1 MIKINITNETLKD
14 IKNIFRKWFFQR
26 DNNIQEFKNIIDRDE
41 KLRKI
46 IFYEDNEKY
55 TKYIKKLNNKKDNS
69 IEKKMCQ
76 SLLEEFFFARF
87 DEEKSIERYIPSM
100 ELKFNE
106 ETEAFF
112 LNKYDNFR
120 NSQAVK
126 LIRKLN
132 IRVCPYCNR
141 NYMEL
146 YNEGE
151 KGKIAKHVFKGE
163 LDHYFP
169 KSQYPHLAIS
179 VFNLIPCCKICNHEK
194 HENDSRVLYPYSN
207 NNKLTCKFTL
217 SMLTDDDE
225 FDITFNEKIH
235 EYQKNDVTYIQGT
248 SDNFKINIK
257 SIDSEFNDLVRN
269 SNKAFK
275 LEKKYNSSKSYV
287 KELLRK
293 RYIYT
298 EEYANILSGTFNE
311 VFKAPEDVK
320 KTIFSNELNESD
332 YKDRPLSKLT
342 YDILKELN
350 EI

>member
-1 MIKINITNETLKD
+1 MIKINITDEILKD

-26 DNNIQEFKNIIDRDE
+26 DNNIKDFENIIAKDE
-41 KLRKI
+41 ELRKI
-46 IFYEDNEKY
+46 IFYEDNKKY
-55 TKYIKKLNNKKDNS
+55 SQYINNVHDKKDNS
-69 IEKKMCQ
+69 IEKKKCQ
-76 SLLEEFFFARF
+76 RLLEEFFFARF
-87 DEEKSIERYIPSM
+87 DEEKSIERYIPSK

-112 LNKYDNFR
+112 LNKYENFR
-120 NSQAVK
+120 NSQAAK

-151 KGKIAKHVFKGE
+151 IGKTIKYIFKGE
-163 LDHYFP
+163 LDHYFQ
-169 KSQYPHLAIS
+169 KSKYPHLAIS

-194 HENDSRVLYPYSN
+194 HENDNRVLYPYSN
-207 NNKLTCKFTL
+207 NNEPTCKFTL
-217 SMLTDDDE
+217 SMIKDDDE

-235 EYQKNDVTYIQGT
+235 ECQKNDITYIQGM

-257 SIDSEFNDLVRN
+257 PIGSKYNDLVRN
-269 SNKAFK
+269 SNQAFK
-275 LEKKYNSSKSYV
+275 LEKKYNSSKAYV

-298 EEYANILSGTFNE
+298 EKYASILSGTFNE
-311 VFKAPEDVK
+311 VFKKPEDVK
-320 KTIFSNELNESD
+320 KTIFSNELNEGD